1 MNNENWSKISDD
13 ISEVTKKIKSK
24 IDEEDLVED
33 LKQSLNETI
42 NSASEAMKSIISTVE
57 NTINDDDIKTEAKSV
72 LDNVNTELADM
83 IKKIG
88 ANFTKTSFNHAEEE

>member
-24 IDEEDLVED
+24 INEEDLVED

-57 NTINDDDIKTEAKSV
+57 NTINDDDIKAEAKSV
-72 LDNVNTELADM
+72 LDNINTELAGM
-83 IKKIG
+83 IKKNG
-88 ANFTKTSFNHAEEE
+88 TNFTKTSFNHAEEE

>member
-13 ISEVTKKIKSK
+13 ISEVTNKIKSK
-24 IDEEDLVED
+24 INEEDLVED
-33 LKQSLNETI
+33 LKLSLNETI

-57 NTINDDDIKTEAKSV
+57 NTIKDDDIKAEAKSV
-72 LDNVNTELADM
+72 LDNINTELTDM

-88 ANFTKTSFNHAEEE
+88 ANFTKTSFNHSEEE

>member
-24 IDEEDLVED
+24 INEEDLVED

-57 NTINDDDIKTEAKSV
+57 NTINDDDIKAEAKSV
-72 LDNVNTELADM
+72 LENINTELADM

-88 ANFTKTSFNHAEEE
+88 ANFTKTSFNYTEEE